1 LIVET
6 DTDMVLWCLLLP
18 VTLALVAAEP
28 RGLEFLMGKMTNDHT
43 ASPRTN
49 AVVPESSMLVRASDA
64 PDLNTAH
71 PLHGTGYD
79 GGQASLPVEFSQ
91 ARRNG
96 AVPEIALGTVSCE
109 MDPLLVGSFNYSDCS
124 SAMTTSSA
132 MGCPSSGF
140 LQYTDDCH
148 MYAEMKY
155 DNLVIPVTIWYTG
168 VVVPAQKPD
177 SAVTAKCVE
186 HVVTGSS
193 VAASVAG
200 QSPGS
205 ISDRCPS
212 LSDDHNTLTIRLG
225 FGGVEAENELIWT
238 REVTSRD
245 PAYMET
251 KCQTEIPPT
260 CDLSY
265 AKALQSVEDRDEK
278 KPDML
283 TDLGERIGTVVG
295 HISNAV
301 QKTVAKYF
309 DDVDRVNR

>member
-1 LIVET
+1 
-6 DTDMVLWCLLLP
+6 
-18 VTLALVAAEP
+18 
-28 RGLEFLMGKMTNDHT
+28 
-43 ASPRTN
+43 
-49 AVVPESSMLVRASDA
+49 
-64 PDLNTAH
+64 
-71 PLHGTGYD
+71 
-79 GGQASLPVEFSQ
+79 
-91 ARRNG
+91 
-96 AVPEIALGTVSCE
+96 

-124 SAMTTSSA
+124 SAMATSSA

-155 DNLVIPVTIWYTG
+155 VIGHPVSLTFVTIWYTG

-193 VAASVAG
+193 PAANVAG

-225 FGGVEAENELIWT
+225 FGGVEAEKELIWT

-245 PAYMET
+245 PAYMKT
-251 KCQTEIPPT
+251 KCKADH

>member
-1 LIVET
+1 
-6 DTDMVLWCLLLP
+6 
-18 VTLALVAAEP
+18 
-28 RGLEFLMGKMTNDHT
+28 
-43 ASPRTN
+43 
-49 AVVPESSMLVRASDA
+49 
-64 PDLNTAH
+64 
-71 PLHGTGYD
+71 
-79 GGQASLPVEFSQ
+79 
-91 ARRNG
+91 
-96 AVPEIALGTVSCE
+96 

-124 SAMTTSSA
+124 SAMATSSA

-212 LSDDHNTLTIRLG
+212 LSDDHSTLTIRLG
-225 FGGVEAENELIWT
+225 FGGVEAEKELIWT

-245 PAYMET
+245 PAYMKT
-251 KCQTEIPPT
+251 KCKADH

-265 AKALQSVEDRDEK
+265 AKALQSVADRDANESGAQ
-278 KPDML
+278 PDIL
-283 TDLGERIGTVVG
+283 KDLGERIDIVVG
-295 HISNAV
+295 HISKQLKQMLLNIS
-301 QKTVAKYF
+301 TMLTGEL
-309 DDVDRVNR
+309 